1 MSMTTKRITAVAA
14 AGAVLILAIW
24 YVAIFRPQSNHLKAA
39 HTAYASAEQQV
50 DSLRSQVATL
60 QALERQ
66 VPHDKAV
73 LASLNQAI
81 PSTPDLKDI
90 LDQLH
95 SLAVSTGVELTSVAP
110 SVSPNAAS
118 GGGISSIT
126 MTLSLSGTYPQVTNF
141 LKGLTTMPRTVVINS
156 VSIGGGSGGN
166 LSTSLSTY
174 IYYAA

>member
-1 MSMTTKRITAVAA
+1 VNMTTKRITAVAA
-14 AGAVLILAIW
+14 VGAVLILAIW
-24 YVAIFRPQSNHLKAA
+24 YLALFSPQSKNLKAA
-39 HTAYASAEQQV
+39 HKAYTAAEQQV
-50 DSLRSQVATL
+50 NALRTQVAGL

-81 PSTPDLKDI
+81 PSTPDLKDV

-95 SLAVSTGVELTSVAP
+95 ALAVSTGVELTSVGP
-110 SVSPNAAS
+110 SVSPNANS
-118 GGGISSIT
+118 SGGISSIT
-126 MTLSLSGTYPQVTNF
+126 MTLNLTGTYPQVTNF

-156 VSIGGGSGGN
+156 VSIGGGSAGS